1 MKIGFIQA
9 FLGVCSGTE
18 IFSDLKN
25 TPFHRAIWHLFIL
38 SIFCGFINVAF
49 QLHPFNKAFE
59 EVSANLAKKLGEI
72 ELSSNGLVPTKNIDA
87 PSSVVYEDFRVDY
100 LSSSDDLKRYE
111 PNSEYH
117 KGIVWTP
124 DSLLY
129 WFKYANTEEYSILPL
144 LLPVNNLKTPSEM
157 YALFEKAS
165 KKDATQL
172 FYILSEM
179 YTISDNDNIAPTPF
193 REFEMNIFMWIPFS
207 IPVLFSI
214 YLFLSTFANIM
225 ALSFFYLSL
234 FSIFSYI
241 FGKSSMLNLSFA
253 KTFMI
258 SIYIA
263 FPGAIIATLYT
274 ALKLP
279 YLSFQTIFLIS
290 YFIYSIPVFAR
301 LQRENIDKLNP

>member
-1 MKIGFIQA
+1 MKIGFIQT
-9 FLGVCSGTE
+9 FFGVCSGTE
-18 IFSDLKN
+18 IFSDLKS

-38 SIFCGFINVAF
+38 SIFCGLINVSF
-49 QLHPFNKAFE
+49 QLHPFNKGFE
-59 EVSANLAKKLGEI
+59 EFSATLAKKFGEI
-72 ELSSNGLVPTKNIDA
+72 ELSSNGLVPTKNSDT
-87 PSSVVYEDFRVDY
+87 PSFAVYEDFRVDY
-100 LSSSDDLKRYE
+100 LLSSDDLKLYE
-111 PNSEYH
+111 PNSEYY
-117 KGIVWTP
+117 KGVVWTP
-124 DSLLY
+124 DSLLF
-129 WFKYANTEEYSILPL
+129 WFKYADTEEYSILPL

-165 KKDATQL
+165 KKDSIQP

-179 YTISDNDNIAPTPF
+179 YTISDNDNITPTPF
-193 REFEMNIFMWIPFS
+193 REFELNIFMWIPLS
-207 IPVLFSI
+207 IPILFSI

-225 ALSFFYLSL
+225 ALSFLYLL
-234 FSIFSYI
+234 VFSIFSSI

-258 SIYIA
+258 SIYVA

-279 YLSFQTIFLIS
+279 YFSFQTIFLIS

-301 LQRENIDKLNP
+301 LQRENIEKLNS

>member
-1 MKIGFIQA
+1 MKIGFIQT

-25 TPFHRAIWHLFIL
+25 TPFHRSIWHLFLL
-38 SIFCGFINVAF
+38 SIFCGLINVAF

-59 EVSANLAKKLGEI
+59 ELSASLARKFGKI
-72 ELSSNGLVPTKNIDA
+72 KLSSNGLVPTKNINT

-100 LSSSDDLKRYE
+100 LLSSDDLKVYE
-111 PNSEYH
+111 PNSEYY

-129 WFKYANTEEYSILPL
+129 WFKYADSEEYSILPL
-144 LLPVNNLKTPSEM
+144 LLPVNNLKTPAEM
-157 YALFEKAS
+157 YALFKKVS
-165 KKDATQL
+165 KKDATQP
-172 FYILSEM
+172 FYIFSEM
-179 YTISDNDNIAPTPF
+179 YTISDNDNISPTPF
-193 REFEMNIFMWIPFS
+193 REFKVNVFMWIPLS
-207 IPVLFSI
+207 IPILFSI

-225 ALSFFYLSL
+225 ALSFLYLL
-234 FSIFSYI
+234 IFSIFSSI

-258 SIYIA
+258 SIYVA
-263 FPGAIIATLYT
+263 FPGTIIATLYT

-301 LQRENIDKLNP
+301 LQRENIES